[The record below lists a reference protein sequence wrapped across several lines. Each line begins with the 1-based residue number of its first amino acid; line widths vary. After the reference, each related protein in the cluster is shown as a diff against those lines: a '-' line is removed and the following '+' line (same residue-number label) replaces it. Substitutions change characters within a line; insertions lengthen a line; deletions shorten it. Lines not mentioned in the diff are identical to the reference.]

1 MVTTP
6 VLQATVLPA
15 DTPVTAEFV
24 RRGRQVELGSLPD
37 DVRAVAR
44 HCVLDWIGVTVAGS
58 AEPAAAIVRDLALTD
73 GGAPQST
80 LLGTGERV
88 PAAQAALVNG
98 TASHALDFDDVMSA
112 MGGHPTVP
120 VLPALLAAAQ
130 QEGASGG
137 ALLAALVAGLETEGR
152 VGRLI
157 APAHYAAGWHA
168 TGTVGTFGAAAA
180 VAHLLGLDEDG
191 WRVAFGI
198 AGTQAAGLKS
208 MFGTMCKPLHAG
220 KAAANGLLAARL
232 AQRGFTA
239 HPDVLDVEQGFAAT
253 QTTSRNPDYALAN
266 GPEDF
271 DVRDVLFKFH
281 AACYF
286 THSSIEGISRL
297 RESAGVS
304 ADDVAA
310 VELLVP
316 PQHQFACNI
325 QNPTTPL
332 EGKFSLRYTAALAL
346 SGRGTDDHAFA
357 SEMVNDPA
365 LAALRDRVVVIPTPA
380 RTNTHE
386 SETVLRLRDGRELRM
401 IVDMSVPAAGPSE
414 LDAQW
419 QRLVDKFLALTTRT
433 LGAARAQEVVMTVAA
448 LEELDRVEDLVAL
461 LAAPRH

>member
-1 MVTTP
+1 MTAAP
-6 VLQATVLPA
+6 VLPTVLPT
-15 DTPVTAEFV
+15 DTPVTAEIV
-24 RRGRQVELGSLPD
+24 ERARRVDLAELPD

-44 HCVLDWIGVTVAGS
+44 HCVLDWIGVTLAGS
-58 AEPAAAIVRDLALTD
+58 AEPAAAIVRDLALID
-73 GGAPQST
+73 GGAPQAM
-80 LLGTGERV
+80 LVGTGERV
-88 PAAQAALVNG
+88 TAAQAALVNG

-152 VGRLI
+152 VGRLM

-180 VAHLLGLDEDG
+180 VAHLLGLDEER
-191 WRVAFGI
+191 WRTAFGI

-239 HPDVLDVEQGFAAT
+239 EPDVLDVAQGFAAT
-253 QTTSRNPDYALAN
+253 QTTSRNPGNALAN
-266 GPEDF
+266 GAQDF
-271 DVRDVLFKFH
+271 DIRDVLFKFH

-297 RESAGVS
+297 RESNGIT

-325 QNPTTPL
+325 LEPTTPL

-357 SEMVNDPA
+357 PEMVNDRA
-365 LAALRDRVVVIPTPA
+365 LAELRDRVVVTPTPA
-380 RTNTHE
+380 RANTHE
-386 SETVLRLRDGRELRM
+386 SETVLRLRDGRELRT
-401 IVDMSVPAAGPSE
+401 IVDMSVPAAGSAE

-419 QRLVDKFLALTTRT
+419 RRLVDKFLALATPVV
-433 LGAARAQEVVMTVAA
+433 GASAADQVVATVGA
-448 LEELDRVEDLVAL
+448 LEELDRVEDLVSL
-461 LAAPRH
+461 LRAPGH